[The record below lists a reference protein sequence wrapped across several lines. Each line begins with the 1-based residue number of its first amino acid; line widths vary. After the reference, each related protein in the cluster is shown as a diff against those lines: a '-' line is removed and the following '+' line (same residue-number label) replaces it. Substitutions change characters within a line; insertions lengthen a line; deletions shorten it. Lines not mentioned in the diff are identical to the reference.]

1 MTPCIYRSH
10 FHISHPYA
18 PVIESVKV
26 LALIAYNKDRVV
38 TCIFELRVCHE
49 AMTRNICLI
58 NYLFSFWQTVFI
70 ISVCNNQLLDWI
82 ENELIWMLS
91 FIPGVSS
98 ALPSI
103 VAKLHAMKEKYMA
116 APLPVT
122 SNIKVRQ

>member
-1 MTPCIYRSH
+1 M
-10 FHISHPYA
+10 
-18 PVIESVKV
+18 
-26 LALIAYNKDRVV
+26 LI
-38 TCIFELRVCHE
+38 L
-49 AMTRNICLI
+49 
-58 NYLFSFWQTVFI
+58 QTVFI

-91 FIPGVSS
+91 FIPGVAS

-122 SNIKVRQ
+122 SNIKVHLYLLNHQLYKPFANYILIKYNNHPFPAHLQIYFVDFN